1 MYKCREVWKMRKR
14 FEQQMADLNN
24 ALIEMGSEIEFA
36 IATAVKALLEKDSDL
51 AKKAIDYDDEIDA
64 KEKEIESLCLKLL
77 LQQQP
82 VASDL
87 RFISSALKMITDMER
102 IGDHSSDI
110 SEITVL
116 LVKEPYIKKLEH
128 IPMMAE
134 ISIKMINTAIDA
146 FVKRDLALAGSVIAQ
161 DDVIDDLYVQVR
173 QKLIDLIHQNDDN
186 CEQAFDFMAIAKY
199 FERIADHA
207 VNIAEWVEYS
217 ITGVHRRDAH
227 IKHPE

>member
-1 MYKCREVWKMRKR
+1 MRKR

-24 ALIEMGSEIEFA
+24 ALIEMGGEIEFA
-36 IATAVKALLEKDSDL
+36 IATAVKALLEKDAEL
-51 AKKAIDYDDEIDA
+51 AKQAIEYDDEIDA

-102 IGDHSSDI
+102 IGDHSADI

-116 LVKEPYIKKLEH
+116 LSQEQYIKKLEH
-128 IPMMAE
+128 IPRMADV
-134 ISIKMINTAIDA
+134 SIKMINEAIDA
-146 FVKRDLALAGSVIAQ
+146 FVKKDLALAGAVMVQ
-161 DDVIDDLYVQVR
+161 DDIVDQLYVEVR
-173 QKLIDLIHQNDDN
+173 RELIDLIRQNADN

-217 ITGVHRRDAH
+217 LTGVHRRDKH
-227 IKHPE
+227 IKRPE